1 MKLTKFQMRVK
12 DLMDKGFTRSRD
24 IADAL
29 GSTGPCAETNV
40 SKAMNVV
47 DADNNTL
54 RSVAITLTTK
64 EAHVLV
70 MALRYLENEP
80 GDTDY
85 TEYQSLKTKFEQ
97 AFPDL

>member
-1 MKLTKFQMRVK
+1 MKLTKFQKRVK

-40 SKAMNVV
+40 SKAMNAV
-47 DADNNTL
+47 DEYNNIPQ
-54 RSVAITLTTK
+54 SVTVTLTTK
-64 EAHVLV
+64 EARALV
-70 MALRYLENEP
+70 MALRYLANEP

-85 TEYQSLKTKFEQ
+85 AEYKSLKDKFER